1 MTPDTSA
8 YMIGGY
14 VFFFLTMGVYLVS
27 LALRWR
33 NLKEELE
40 ILRSE
45 EKKEQL

>member
-8 YMIGGY
+8 YMILGY
-14 VFFFLTMGVYLVS
+14 VFFFVVMSVYLLS

-40 ILRSE
+40 LLRSE
-45 EKKEQL
+45 REKE